1 MNSYHR
7 PTALDLLPSAVNR
20 FVICSEYGWRDYHYI
35 LHSCYAQPDT
45 SYWFQAAFELWRN
58 TAMLVILTTA
68 VLSVFVALTLAANGT
83 VWLITQGVKRAY
95 NAATAASA
103 TAASATAASATASA
117 IWAHKYRPL
126 HPPFI

>member
-20 FVICSEYGWRDYHYI
+20 FVICSEYGWRDYPYI

-58 TAMLVILTTA
+58 TAMLVILTTM
-68 VLSVFVALTLAANGT
+68 VLTAFVGLTLAANAT
-83 VWLITQGVKRAY
+83 VWLVIQGAKYIY
-95 NAATAASA
+95 NAAAAATAAPVPRRTVLKNKSQ
-103 TAASATAASATASA
+103 SN
-117 IWAHKYRPL
+117 
-126 HPPFI
+126 

>member
-1 MNSYHR
+1 MNPYYR
-7 PTALDLLPSAVNR
+7 PTALDNLPSAVNR
-20 FVICSEYGWRDYHYI
+20 LVICSEYSWRDYHYI

-68 VLSVFVALTLAANGT
+68 VLSAFVGLTLAANGI

-95 NAATAASA
+95 NAVTAVTAASA
-103 TAASATAASATASA
+103 AASATPVPQ
-117 IWAHKYRPL
+117 HKIL
-126 HPPFI
+126 KNKSQST